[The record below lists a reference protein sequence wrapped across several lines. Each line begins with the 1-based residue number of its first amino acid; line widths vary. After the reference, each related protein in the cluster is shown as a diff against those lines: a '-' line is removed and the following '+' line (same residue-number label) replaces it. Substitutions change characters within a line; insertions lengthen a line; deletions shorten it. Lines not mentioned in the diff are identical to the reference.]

1 MTAHQRI
8 TDEDRVGELKK
19 IRRVLHEDG
28 SFEGLAT
35 RVLHHLLKV
44 TPADIGVV
52 LLDLSTEEALE
63 VRAIRCRDGEIESF
77 SQKGAGVK
85 LLIDSLSEEVLRTG
99 GAFLWRGSAG
109 RRPTVS
115 MAGTSQSPATAESAS
130 LLVAIPG
137 PGRPLGLLELESRPG
152 SEPLGELDLE
162 FILEFLIPWG
172 QRLEHAR
179 RQRPG

>member
-19 IRRVLHEDG
+19 IRTVLHEG
-28 SFEGLAT
+28 GGFEELAT
-35 RVLHHLLKV
+35 RVLQHLLKV

-52 LLDLSTEEALE
+52 LLEVSAQQALE
-63 VRAIRCRDGEIESF
+63 VRAIRRQNGEIESF
-77 SQKGAGVK
+77 SQMGEGVK
-85 LLIDSLSEEVLRTG
+85 PLLENLSEEVLRTG

-109 RRPTVS
+109 RKPVS
-115 MAGTSQSPATAESAS
+115 VTGTSQSPATAESAS

-137 PGRPLGLLELESRPG
+137 LKRSLGLLELESRPG
-152 SEPLGELDLE
+152 SVPLGELDLE

-172 QRLEHAR
+172 HRLEKAR
-179 RQRPG
+179 EAA